1 MILMINKLKL
11 NENVRWINYE
21 EYVTFQKMIINA
33 NMNYMNDNQRNEYI
47 KYLLDL
53 EDENEAK
60 FENIEENINLEN
72 SNMENKNIINDCKE
86 NVEVQD
92 SFDNDNIEEH
102 LIEEEAQ
109 DIIYLLNTLKICD
122 NNDKVNSY
130 NAGKINESNIDIN
143 NNSILSMRVLFLII
157 IKKILVKIVIN
168 YHF

>member
-1 MILMINKLKL
+1 MINKLKL

-157 IKKILVKIVIN
+157 IKKILVKIVKG
-168 YHF
+168 YYF

>member
-1 MILMINKLKL
+1 
-11 NENVRWINYE
+11 
-21 EYVTFQKMIINA
+21 
-33 NMNYMNDNQRNEYI
+33 MNDNQRNEYI

-72 SNMENKNIINDCKE
+72 SYMENKNLINDFEE
-86 NVEVQD
+86 NVEMQD
-92 SFDNDNIEEH
+92 YFDNDNIEEN